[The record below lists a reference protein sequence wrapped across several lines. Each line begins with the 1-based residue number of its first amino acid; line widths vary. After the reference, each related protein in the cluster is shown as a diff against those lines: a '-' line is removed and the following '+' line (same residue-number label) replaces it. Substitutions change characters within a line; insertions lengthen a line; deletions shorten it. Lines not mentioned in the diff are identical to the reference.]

1 MQQVLLEKLH
11 QYLINNNVDLLI
23 ALQQEN
29 KVGSYLKDKV
39 DSVGPLVEELLAENT
54 PAYII
59 QERCMD
65 ELTTDLRP
73 SKFNYL
79 ISILEEEFEEESSR
93 LKENGPHAYELIN
106 LIEVCKPVFENLG
119 FAEDAEDDQH
129 LRYAIIDAVK
139 GYLENKQ

>member
-1 MQQVLLEKLH
+1 MQQVLLEKLNE
-11 QYLINNNVDLLI
+11 YLVNNNVDLLI

-29 KVGSYLKDKV
+29 KVGTYLKDKV
-39 DSVGPLVEELLAENT
+39 DAVGPLLDELLAENT

-65 ELTTDLRP
+65 ELTMDLRP

-93 LKENGPHAYELIN
+93 LKENGLHTYEVIN
-106 LIEVCKPVFENLG
+106 LIEVCKPVFETLG
-119 FAEDAEDDQH
+119 FAEDNENDQH

-139 GYLENKQ
+139 EYLENKQ